1 MAKVTKEEQN
11 KNNENNENTPYTC
24 LRNERVNVKFIPK
37 QKGMITNP
45 RHVLYG
51 GMAEGVNRTFV
62 VPRLKSGTYVNILT
76 NDEKNFLEHI
86 MGLEDDALSVYNKVN
101 NYWDDTNQQ
110 GVSKVSLTKG
120 DNFFDMSDPED
131 YIRVKILLAWKDI
144 VAPSLQYME
153 DHPKPTYQ
161 FVLISEGDES
171 KTERNKMNN
180 TMRCYKEYGKVEDDF
195 AVLRFLVES
204 LMGRPTSPTVKI
216 EWLQSKINE
225 LIQADAKLFLKTI
238 TDPLLE
244 NKVLIK
250 KAVEKGIIANRDNH
264 YYLREDNSPLCE
276 SNEESTLT
284 VAAKYISAPKRQDL
298 LLSIQAKIKE

>member
-1 MAKVTKEEQN
+1 MGQFQNVPGPSQADFNTLSEQMTPIYR
-11 KNNENNENTPYTC
+11 KN
-24 LRNERVNVKFIPK
+24 
-37 QKGMITNP
+37 
-45 RHVLYG
+45 
-51 GMAEGVNRTFV
+51 
-62 VPRLKSGTYVNILT
+62 
-76 NDEKNFLEHI
+76 
-86 MGLEDDALSVYNKVN
+86 
-101 NYWDDTNQQ
+101 
-110 GVSKVSLTKG
+110 
-120 DNFFDMSDPED
+120 DNFWSDNNPNGIGKVVLHKQDNYLDLSNPID
-131 YIRVKILLAWKDI
+131 YIKYKVLLLNKDYI
-144 VAPSLQYME
+144 APSMQALE
-153 DHPKPTYQ
+153 ESPKATYQ

-171 KTERNKMNN
+171 TTERNKMNN
-180 TMRCYKEYGKVEDDF
+180 TMKCYKEYGKVEDDF